1 MEYPKF
7 FLKDDT
13 DTVKFGQELA
23 SVTPAVTT
31 IFLLGGLGAGKTTM
45 TRGFV
50 QGFGYEGVVKS
61 PTYTL
66 VEPYRLQNVTI
77 YHFDLYRLNEPEE
90 LELMGIRDYFGPDS
104 IRLVEWPENGG
115 DVLAG
120 PDVTVALA
128 YEGVHRSVT
137 ISPVTELGLEI
148 CKNFIAISTISPLRS

>member
-23 SVTPAVTT
+23 SVTPAGTT

-66 VEPYRLQNVTI
+66 VEPYRLPNVTI

-104 IRLVEWPENGG
+104 IRLVEWPEN
-115 DVLAG
+115 
-120 PDVTVALA
+120 
-128 YEGVHRSVT
+128 
-137 ISPVTELGLEI
+137 
-148 CKNFIAISTISPLRS
+148 